1 MGETHEERRPRSF
14 IASVSYSTA
23 DQPAGPI
30 IAALG
35 TAIRSRHLQIRSV
48 SLVIQWGPERLWD
61 WEPVDTIELG
71 AAG

>member
-1 MGETHEERRPRSF
+1 MT
-14 IASVSYSTA
+14 VSYSTA

-35 TAIRSRHLQIRSV
+35 TSIRSRHLQIRSV

-61 WEPVDTIELG
+61 WEPVDMIKLG
-71 AAG
+71 AATG